1 MPAPIA
7 WNRSPLPENRFAP
20 LPLGAVCLE
29 GDARER
35 LRAERG
41 GDDEER
47 LCRAFLLADEGE
59 QHEAVRRLKDKL
71 AKEDGVRLVS
81 LRALMRLHGAL
92 NDASVAQALLE
103 TLKRYYDGMHDAPA
117 LGADSA
123 ALAAD
128 LTQTALW
135 LYNLTGNKAL
145 LTLCAK
151 LRAQGPDWTS
161 LLHTFPQTR
170 PVKELLTEEDPA
182 YWRADGQTL
191 AAALRACGLRALY
204 EGGMKNETAFQAAW
218 KKLSRYHGA
227 AHGLY
232 NAEPLLSGANPA
244 RGVLSSVVEELARS
258 LETLQW
264 TLGAPEC
271 GDAAER
277 VFYNALCASGRRQQA
292 NQREAAQG
300 SGPAATA
307 IAASGMWMAARDGLA
322 AFGYA
327 PCRVKWVVGGAPVR
341 VEVAPGYPRSETV
354 TLRVRVKEPA
364 TFRLYLRVP
373 AWAEGAACAVAGE
386 ETPARAGGFHVLER
400 EWQGDETVT
409 LRLPAAVRVEKGYHQ
424 SLSVVRGAVTYA
436 LPVEAGARWNYALLP
451 ERGFEW
457 DEGEDAVYA
466 WAAPVP
472 EWTEFEAMPV
482 SPHVSAAQAE
492 RIKLVPYGKTCARVA
507 QFPAGAAE

>member
-71 AKEDGVRLVS
+71 EKEDGVRLAS

-103 TLKRYYDGMHDAPA
+103 TLKRYYDGMQDAPA

-204 EGGMKNETAFQAAW
+204 EGGLKNETAFQAAW
-218 KKLSRYHGA
+218 KRAFALSR
-227 AHGLY
+227 
-232 NAEPLLSGANPA
+232 
-244 RGVLSSVVEELARS
+244 RG
-258 LETLQW
+258 
-264 TLGAPEC
+264 
-271 GDAAER
+271 
-277 VFYNALCASGRRQQA
+277 
-292 NQREAAQG
+292 
-300 SGPAATA
+300 
-307 IAASGMWMAARDGLA
+307 
-322 AFGYA
+322 
-327 PCRVKWVVGGAPVR
+327 
-341 VEVAPGYPRSETV
+341 
-354 TLRVRVKEPA
+354 
-364 TFRLYLRVP
+364 
-373 AWAEGAACAVAGE
+373 
-386 ETPARAGGFHVLER
+386 ARAV
-400 EWQGDETVT
+400 
-409 LRLPAAVRVEKGYHQ
+409 
-424 SLSVVRGAVTYA
+424 
-436 LPVEAGARWNYALLP
+436 
-451 ERGFEW
+451 
-457 DEGEDAVYA
+457 
-466 WAAPVP
+466 
-472 EWTEFEAMPV
+472 
-482 SPHVSAAQAE
+482 
-492 RIKLVPYGKTCARVA
+492 
-507 QFPAGAAE
+507 

>member
-71 AKEDGVRLVS
+71 EKEDGVRLAS

-103 TLKRYYDGMHDAPA
+103 TLKRYYDGMQDAPA

-145 LTLCAK
+145 LTLCSK

-227 AHGLY
+227 AHGLF
-232 NAEPLLSGANPA
+232 NAEPLLAGANPA
-244 RGVLSSVVEELARS
+244 RGVLSNVTEELARS

-292 NQREAAQG
+292 NQQEAAQG
-300 SGPAATA
+300 SGAFREQRMHALLTLILTHAYELCPEMFAAEDSSMLISIRSILDELDRHFMEELSLMELASRYHVSLGCLTRHFREA
-307 IAASGMWMAARDGLA
+307 VGMSPMQYITRSRLTLAKQLLMDTGKPIA
-322 AFGYA
+322 
-327 PCRVKWVVGGAPVR
+327 
-341 VEVAPGYPRSETV
+341 EVA
-354 TLRVRVKEPA
+354 
-364 TFRLYLRVP
+364 
-373 AWAEGAACAVAGE
+373 AAC
-386 ETPARAGGFHVLER
+386 
-400 EWQGDETVT
+400 
-409 LRLPAAVRVEKGYHQ
+409 GY
-424 SLSVVRGAVTYA
+424 R
-436 LPVEAGARWNYALLP
+436 
-451 ERGFEW
+451 
-457 DEGEDAVYA
+457 DASN
-466 WAAPVP
+466 
-472 EWTEFEAMPV
+472 FI
-482 SPHVSAAQAE
+482 
-492 RIKLVPYGKTCARVA
+492 RRFKA
-507 QFPAGAAE
+507 QFGCSPLQFRRANRHDARIHMRPGPPEE